1 MATIIKMLLGAK
13 IEKIFYLLYLCRH
26 ILKKTVMISVENL
39 QVEFGGF
46 TLFDDVSFVINKKDR
61 IALVGKNGAGKSTL
75 LKILAGLQSPTHGVV
90 SIPKET
96 TIGYLPQQMQLKDI
110 RTVREEAELAFEQIH
125 EMERKINH
133 LNEQLAE
140 RTDYESEAYHKLIDQ
155 VTHLSEQFQMAGG
168 NNYHAELERT
178 LLGLGF
184 LREDFDRPTSE
195 FSGGWRMRIELAKLL
210 LRHPDVL
217 LLDEP
222 TNHLDIES
230 IQWLEN
236 FIATRANA
244 VVLVSHD
251 RAFIDNTT
259 SRTIE
264 IELGHIYDYKVKY
277 SEYVVLRKERRE
289 QQLRA
294 FENQQKK
301 LADTEAFIERFRYKA
316 TKSTQ
321 VQSRIKQLEK
331 IERIEVDEV
340 DTSMLNLKF
349 PPAPHSGSY
358 PVIAEEVSKSYGNH
372 LIFEHVNLTIQRG
385 EKVAFVGK
393 NGEGKSTLVKCI
405 MNEIPYEGTLK
416 LGHGVKIGYFA
427 QNQAQL
433 LDDNL
438 TVFDTIDYVAQG
450 DIRTKIRDILGAF
463 MFGGEASEKKVKV
476 LSGGERSRLAMI
488 RLLLE
493 PVNLLILDEPTN
505 HLDMRSKDVLKNAL
519 KEFDG
524 TVIVVSHD
532 RDFLDG
538 LVEKVYEF
546 GNKRVTEHLGG
557 IYDFLEKKKLQS
569 LQELERGTKEP
580 KNPINEETPTQ
591 NKLSYEARKEQNK
604 LIKKLERTIAESEKK
619 IEQIENAIKEIEQ
632 KLATPE
638 GASDTSLYTQYAN
651 LKKELS
657 EVMDQWTEQ
666 ILELEEL
673 NS

>member
-236 FIATRANA
+236 FIATRGNA

-666 ILELEEL
+666 TLELEEL